1 MIVVMGATGNVGRPL
16 VRALAEAGERVRA
29 VSRTDPG
36 DLPEGVAH
44 RVADLAEP
52 ETLRPVLDGAD
63 ALFLLVAGPLLGSV
77 EDLDPR
83 SVVDVVKSAGVRRIV
98 LLSSQGAGTRPA
110 AHAHGHLRAF
120 EDAVRES
127 GADWTVLRPGGFASN
142 AFAWAEPIRAHRA
155 AAAPFA
161 DVALP
166 FVHPSD
172 IAGVAAAALRE
183 DGHEGRVYELTGP
196 APVTPRERART
207 IGEALGE
214 PVAFAEQT
222 REEARAQMLAFMPAP
237 VVDGTLDILGEP
249 TGTERRVSPDVEKVL
264 GRPARSFAQ
273 WVEENVQAFR

>member
-44 RVADLAEP
+44 RAADLAEP

-83 SVVDVVKSAGVRRIV
+83 SVLDVVKSAGVRRIV

-110 AHAHGHLRAF
+110 AHAHAHLRAF

-127 GADWTVLRPGGFASN
+127 GADWTILRPGGFASN

-249 TGTERRVSPDVEKVL
+249 TGAERRVSPDVEKVL